1 MIDIHGRSAL
11 EIERIKNGYSRKQV
25 GEALNV
31 TDRTIYDYEHGN
43 TIPTKLSTIVTLCKL
58 YNLSASQLCY
68 ILVQT
73 QEETKKT
80 TPIDNTSNLIDLA
93 ELCSDS
99 QNSDLLDSITAE
111 ELLPPTNPIKEVAAY
126 FENDSISEY
135 EKINF
140 LIETIR
146 LYLLHQNGFEHPVT
160 YDDIDLL

>member
-1 MIDIHGRSAL
+1 MIDIHGRSPL

-58 YNLSASQLCY
+58 YKLSPSQLCR
-68 ILVQT
+68 ILIQT
-73 QEETKKT
+73 QEKTKKSSPLDDT
-80 TPIDNTSNLIDLA
+80 ANLFDLA

-99 QNSDLLDSITAE
+99 QNSNLLDSITVE
-111 ELLPPTNPIKEVAAY
+111 ELLPPANPIKEVSAY

-146 LYLLHQNGFEHPVT
+146 LYLLHQNGIEPPVP
-160 YDDIDLL
+160 YDDSDYQ